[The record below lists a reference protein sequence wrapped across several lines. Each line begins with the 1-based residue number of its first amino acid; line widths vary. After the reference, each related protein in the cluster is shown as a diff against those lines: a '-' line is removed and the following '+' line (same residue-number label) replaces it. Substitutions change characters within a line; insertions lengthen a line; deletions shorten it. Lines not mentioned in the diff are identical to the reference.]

1 MDKTTQPF
9 SISQQKLERVL
20 CIALQYRNSI
30 QTSCLFQ
37 EQRTTEGFECFQI
50 NFRWQRG
57 PLRVSE
63 SETQLESI
71 GIQPSE
77 VPCSSKKY
85 VTGRELLFGSKIH
98 TAGSRIKKA
107 LWEMSANV
115 NHYF

>member
-1 MDKTTQPF
+1 MLVHNEFFATPIAYGF
-9 SISQQKLERVL
+9 SLSPPLEDGYKLSDFDAGMFPR
-20 CIALQYRNSI
+20 
-30 QTSCLFQ
+30 
-37 EQRTTEGFECFQI
+37 FECFQI
-50 NFRWQRG
+50 NFRWQKG

-71 GIQPSE
+71 GIKPSE